1 MNNKIVY
8 NRIKF
13 HLWSKA
19 VRQRKV
25 WIKWNLIL
33 FHITGVFD
41 WSQFLF
47 LKSFT
52 ESLWCRSVVCR
63 WEEQLV
69 INEVIHRFTSEEQP
83 VMFFFQLMDFPG
95 QAQGRSQAGWL
106 TFAWAFL
113 RVRGDN
119 GRLNMGQ
126 RLRLQLWRP
135 RRTSGVSLVDLYGW
149 WKSGSRLKYPSTL
162 YISLEEVTL
171 PSSPT
176 PALRSLPHP

>member
-1 MNNKIVY
+1 
-8 NRIKF
+8 
-13 HLWSKA
+13 
-19 VRQRKV
+19 
-25 WIKWNLIL
+25 
-33 FHITGVFD
+33 
-41 WSQFLF
+41 
-47 LKSFT
+47 
-52 ESLWCRSVVCR
+52 
-63 WEEQLV
+63 
-69 INEVIHRFTSEEQP
+69 
-83 VMFFFQLMDFPG
+83 MFFFQLMDFPG

-119 GRLNMGQ
+119 GHLNMGQ

-176 PALRSLPHP
+176 PALRSLPHPYSCFLLYQSQCTF